1 MEKKNKNR
9 CKRLIMRFFCKNI
22 AALILLVPAFAIG
35 LRGQNGHDQLLRGDR
50 QYDRKNYAEAREAY
64 EKASGP
70 TADYNAGTAAFQ
82 AGDYDEAEALLRRA
96 AESAPLPSAQSD
108 AWYNLGNALMK
119 QGKFAEAYEAYQKSL
134 RRSPSRP
141 DAKRNLEIARRN
153 RQQPPPPEPPPPP
166 PPPRTP
172 PPRQRYLDQPAAP
185 QQREVPA
192 GGMPPAE
199 AKRLLETV
207 VTPDE
212 QRSARQYREL
222 TPSAQ
227 SSGTQK
233 DW

>member
-1 MEKKNKNR
+1 MSV
-9 CKRLIMRFFCKNI
+9 FYKNI
-22 AALILLVPAFAIG
+22 AFLLLLFFTLTAG
-35 LRGQNGHDQLLRGDR
+35 LEGQNNHGHLLRGDR
-50 QYDRKNYAEAREAY
+50 QYDRKNYSEAREAY
-64 EKASGP
+64 EKAAGP
-70 TADYNAGTAAFQ
+70 LADYNAGTAAFQ

-119 QGKFAEAYEAYQKSL
+119 QGKFAEAFEAYQKSL

-141 DAKRNLEIARRN
+141 DAKRNLEIARCN

-172 PPRQRYLDQPAAP
+172 PPRQQYLDQAATP
-185 QQREVPA
+185 RQKEVPA

-199 AKRLLETV
+199 AKRLLETIV
-207 VTPDE
+207 SPDE

-222 TPSAQ
+222 TPSSQ